1 VLGSI
6 RLENRMILEIP
17 HLRMVLMPIGHS
29 EQFYAPE
36 LSQSGNIVI

>member
-1 VLGSI
+1 
-6 RLENRMILEIP
+6 
-17 HLRMVLMPIGHS
+17 MVLMPIGHS